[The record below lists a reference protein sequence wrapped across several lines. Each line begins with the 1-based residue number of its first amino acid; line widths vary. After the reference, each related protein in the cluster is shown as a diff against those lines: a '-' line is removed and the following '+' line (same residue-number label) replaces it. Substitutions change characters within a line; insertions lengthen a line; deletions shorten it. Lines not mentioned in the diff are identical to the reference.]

1 MSIEEMKKNT
11 DGVIESLEAVAHNDL
26 DDVSGGTA
34 EGCVGPHYR
43 DDAESCKGPHL
54 RDEAGACK
62 GPHLR
67 DDMGMCP
74 GPHLREEEEAENVIC
89 PETRLI

>member
-11 DGVIESLEAVAHNDL
+11 DGVIESLENVSQNDL

-34 EGCVGPHYR
+34 EGCAGPHYR
-43 DDAESCKGPHL
+43 GDVDSCKGPHL

-62 GPHLR
+62 GPHLW